1 MTMSIRPVNEMVEEA
16 KQHLDNLSPTEAK
29 RRVDDEGALIID
41 IRDVREVQ
49 RTGAMAG
56 SNHSPRGML
65 EVWFDP
71 SSPYAKAVFQE
82 DREFILCCAAG
93 WRSALAAKTLLDMGV
108 PRISHIE
115 TGFAGWE
122 SDGLPVVAYDEFRGR

>member
-1 MTMSIRPVNEMVEEA
+1 MSIRPVNEMVEEA

-65 EVWFDP
+65 EFWFDP

>member
-1 MTMSIRPVNEMVEEA
+1 MAIRPVSEMVEAA
-16 KQHLDNLSPTEAK
+16 KQHLDNLSPAEAK
-29 RRVDDEGALIID
+29 RRADEEGALIID

-65 EVWFDP
+65 EFWFDP
-71 SSPYAKAVFQE
+71 SSPYAKDVFQE

-93 WRSALAAKTLLDMGV
+93 WRSALSAKTLLDMGV
-108 PRISHIE
+108 PRVSHID

-122 SDGLPVVAYDEFRGR
+122 SDGLPVVTYDELRGR

>member
-1 MTMSIRPVNEMVEEA
+1 MPIRSVNEMVEEA
-16 KQHLDNLSPTEAK
+16 KQHLDNLAPAEAK
-29 RRVDDEGALIID
+29 RRVDEEGALVVD

-56 SNHSPRGML
+56 SNHAPRGML
-65 EVWFDP
+65 EFWFDP
-71 SSPYAKAVFQE
+71 SSPYAKDVFQE

-108 PRISHIE
+108 PRVSHIE
-115 TGFAGWE
+115 TGFTGWE
-122 SDGLPVVAYDEFRGR
+122 SDGLPVVPYDEFRGR

>member
-1 MTMSIRPVNEMVEEA
+1 MPIRSVSEMVEEA
-16 KQHLDNLSPTEAK
+16 KQHLDNLAPAEAK
-29 RRVDDEGALIID
+29 RRADEEGALVVD

-56 SNHSPRGML
+56 SNHAPRGML
-65 EVWFDP
+65 EFWFDP
-71 SSPYAKAVFQE
+71 SSPYAKDVFQE

-108 PRISHIE
+108 PQVSHIE
-115 TGFAGWE
+115 TGFTGWE
-122 SDGLPVVAYDEFRGR
+122 SDGLPVVPYDEFRGR

>member
-1 MTMSIRPVNEMVEEA
+1 MPIRSVNEMVEEA
-16 KQHLDNLSPTEAK
+16 KQHLDNLAPAEAK
-29 RRVDDEGALIID
+29 RRVDEEGALVVD

-56 SNHSPRGML
+56 SNHAPRGML
-65 EVWFDP
+65 EFWFDP
-71 SSPYAKAVFQE
+71 SSLYAKDVFQE

-108 PRISHIE
+108 PRVSHIE
-115 TGFAGWE
+115 TGFTGWE
-122 SDGLPVVAYDEFRGR
+122 SDGLPVVPYDEFRGR